1 MQHTSGA
8 TVITMP
14 LAQIDRRA
22 LSEAWYR
29 SLHLAVAAPRPA
41 AARAPTSPARAE
53 GCGLPVRGIPAGGHA
68 SGRPVAPGARAAR
81 ERGMPPAPERRLAP
95 TPLGRRI
102 ERAVAQGTRRP
113 QYGAWTIREGGG
125 RVIVLVRHD
134 GTRARIVAVCAPS
147 LRARVE
153 RALAHARFALAAH
166 GVRSEVA

>member
-8 TVITMP
+8 TVVTMP

-29 SLHLAVAAPRPA
+29 SMHLAVAAPRTPA
-41 AARAPTSPARAE
+41 ARVSASPARAE
-53 GCGLPVRGIPAGGHA
+53 GRGLPVRGIPAGADA
-68 SGRPVAPGARAAR
+68 SRPVVAPPTQTSR
-81 ERGMPPAPERRLAP
+81 ERGMPAAPERRLAP

-102 ERAVAQGTRRP
+102 ERAVVQGAHRP
-113 QYGAWTIREGGG
+113 QHGACTIREGRG

-134 GTRARIVAVCAPS
+134 GARARIVAVCAPS

-166 GVRSEVA
+166 RVRSEVA